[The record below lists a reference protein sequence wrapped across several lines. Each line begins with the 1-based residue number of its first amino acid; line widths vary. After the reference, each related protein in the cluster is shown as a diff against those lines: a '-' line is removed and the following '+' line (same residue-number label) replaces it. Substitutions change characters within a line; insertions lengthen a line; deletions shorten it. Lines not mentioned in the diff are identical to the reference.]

1 MQLRG
6 VNVKAKKRDANDLTY
21 PLLLLLYNRKG
32 LVIESHQ
39 VRGILLRVFQPLYLL
54 APSYVLP

>member
-21 PLLLLLYNRKG
+21 PLLLLMNNHKG
-32 LVIESHQ
+32 LIIESLR
-39 VRGILLRVFQPLYLL
+39 VRGIPLRVFQLLYLL